1 MLSNPDVD
9 SLGKYLLYRGASS
22 VFGSSRIL
30 WASILIDHGMGYH
43 LLNRLMKTRK
53 QSRGIVGNAFDLARI
68 DFMEV
73 NDFWVN
79 LYLIH
84 HYGDPA
90 LRQFGRIVDQ
100 GKAAGAFE
108 PEGPENRLDG

>member
-1 MLSNPDVD
+1 
-9 SLGKYLLYRGASS
+9 
-22 VFGSSRIL
+22 
-30 WASILIDHGMGYH
+30 MGYH
-43 LLNRLMKTRK
+43 FLNRLMKTRK
-53 QSRGIVGNAFDLARI
+53 LSKGIVGKAFDIARI

-90 LRQFGRIVDQ
+90 LRQFGRVIKSGDPMMR
-100 GKAAGAFE
+100 ANDPDEIWTTTDF
-108 PEGPENRLDG
+108 

>member
-1 MLSNPDVD
+1 MLSNPDID
-9 SLGKYLLYRGASS
+9 SFAKYLLHNGASS

-30 WASILIDHGMGYH
+30 WASRLTDEGMGYH
-43 LLNRLMKTRK
+43 LLNRLMKTRRLSK
-53 QSRGIVGNAFDLARI
+53 GIVGNAFDIARI

-79 LYLIH
+79 LYLIQ

-90 LRQFGRIVDQ
+90 LRHFGRVYGYHIDDPV
-100 GKAAGAFE
+100 AADMEEADYS
-108 PEGPENRLDG
+108 PR